1 MSAAPYEP
9 FALWDMSG
17 PRYERIATA
26 ETLTELWKR
35 ITAGHV
41 VIEHGFKIVAFHDD
55 MLERVEEWSA
65 RAPWH

>member
-17 PRYERIATA
+17 PRYERITTT
-26 ETLTELWKR
+26 ETLAELWEH
-35 ITAGHV
+35 ITPGR
-41 VIEHGFKIVAFHDD
+41 VIIKHGFEIVAFHDD
-55 MLERVEEWSA
+55 MLARVEEWNA